1 MCGRFTQFYTW
12 AEVQKAMGLIPA
24 APNLRPR
31 YNIAPTTVIDV
42 VVAGNGQRVLM
53 PIRWGLVPDWWKKTL
68 GDVPATFNARAETV
82 ATKPMFRTAFKR
94 RRCIIPA
101 SGFYEWTTE
110 KDGKRPHFFNATD
123 GSILGLAGLWER
135 WREPGSEAG
144 MFSAT
149 IIVSARANENDQ
161 CPRKGWRRPHHVE

>member
-1 MCGRFTQFYTW
+1 
-12 AEVQKAMGLIPA
+12 MGLIPA
-24 APNLRPR
+24 PPNLRPR

-42 VVAGNGQRVLM
+42 VVAGNGERVLM
-53 PIRWGLVPDWWKKTL
+53 PMRLGLVPDWWKKTL
-68 GDVPATFNARAETV
+68 GDVPATFNARAEIV

-123 GSILGLAGLWER
+123 GSSLGLAGLWER

-144 MFSAT
+144 MFSTT